1 MRDACKI
8 AKCVR
13 FECTSLKQT
22 HFRITNVI
30 RKVKQF
36 HCNRNAKSCTTFN
49 FFVLIPDST
58 LGMLELELLLLMVLT
73 VAADTMFRFT

>member
-1 MRDACKI
+1 MQRA
-8 AKCVR
+8 VR
-13 FECTSLKQT
+13 HL
-22 HFRITNVI
+22 I
-30 RKVKQF
+30 
-36 HCNRNAKSCTTFN
+36 